1 MDGTAVKSAF
11 ALLSAKVTKPYG
23 GLNAARYHLK
33 EDKPIERSISGMVGK
48 GSLTHNS
55 RAFKAKN
62 VKEDY
67 TQHNIEYCNE
77 NIKTVYHELFDEAL
91 ERYNAKQTRSDR
103 KIADYY
109 EKIRTSKQEKL
120 FHEVIFQIGNK
131 DDMNARSR
139 DGELAKEILDE
150 FMEEFPKRNPNL
162 RVFSAHLHMDEE
174 TPHLHI
180 DFVPFVTGS
189 KRGLDTRV
197 SLKQALASQGFKGG
211 TRQATEQSQWM
222 EAEKKEL
229 AKVMERH
236 GVIWKQLGIHRKHL
250 SVLDFQKQER
260 EKEVVA
266 LTAQKEEIRQTITEI
281 QVAADGEKRD
291 LQELQEQKAAMQKE
305 ILKMSS
311 DKKLT
316 EKNIHVIR
324 EDPAWQLPEPGVVA
338 TAKAYR
344 DKKAIPLLEKVKETL
359 VSALI
364 RNVQLTEM
372 IEKLKHQIEQLQRNN
387 HSLEVKADRL
397 EKENTDLQVE
407 SRNFRYLKAEFGE
420 QRVSEIIENRKAVEV
435 PVMDSIHRKGKEV
448 SL

>member
-1 MDGTAVKSAF
+1 
-11 ALLSAKVTKPYG
+11 
-23 GLNAARYHLK
+23 
-33 EDKPIERSISGMVGK
+33 MVGK

-77 NIKTVYHELFDEAL
+77 NIKAVYHELFDEAL

-131 DDMNARSR
+131 DDMNARSQN
-139 DGELAKEILDE
+139 GELAKEILDE
-150 FMEEFPKRNPNL
+150 YMKEFPKRNPNL

-266 LTAQKEEIRQTITEI
+266 LTAQKEEICQTITEI
-281 QVAADGEKRD
+281 QAAADGEKRD
-291 LQELQEQKAAMQKE
+291 LQDLQEQKAAMQKE

-324 EDPAWQLPEPGVVA
+324 EDPAWQLPEPGMVT
-338 TAKAYR
+338 TAKSYR

-372 IEKLKHQIEQLQRNN
+372 VEKLKHQIEQLQRSK
-387 HSLEVKADRL
+387 HSLEVKTDRL
-397 EKENTDLQVE
+397 EKENTDLQEE
-407 SRNFRYLKAEFGE
+407 SRNFRYLKAKFGE
-420 QRVSEIIENRKAVEV
+420 QRVSEIIENRKAAEV
-435 PVMDSIHRKGKEV
+435 PVMDSIHQKRKEI